1 MKFSEDGSVSSYSE
15 ADRNR
20 ALQVSLTSL
29 AARLGFTVIRSG
41 NHHSLKE
48 MDF

>member
-15 ADRNR
+15 TDRNK

-29 AARLGFTVIRSG
+29 AASLGFTVIRSG
-41 NHHSLKE
+41 NHY
-48 MDF
+48 